1 VPDLVM
7 TEDCVVSK
15 DLTISLTLNLVSD
28 VVSNVVPDV
37 VSTVVP
43 DVICDGVPDVASVV
57 VSNCDSSCVV
67 VMDIL
72 LRVSSKLGI
81 LAVY

>member
-1 VPDLVM
+1 VPDLER

-28 VVSNVVPDV
+28 VVPDV
-37 VSTVVP
+37 VSDVVS
-43 DVICDGVPDVASVV
+43 DAASVV
-57 VSNCDSSCVV
+57 VPICDSSCVV